1 MKYFFGAP
9 FLAATLFAA
18 GCATSEPPAASAPP
32 EPASSVSAFGIAVS
46 DLEASAVFYRDTLG
60 MTPVATFSLDYME
73 EIVLVFPNG
82 GSAIV
87 LMEYTDGK
95 ERVVTDIPNK
105 IVFRV
110 EDPAAFANKIREAGY
125 EIVREPVPSE
135 AVGGAIVGF
144 AKDPDG
150 YLIEILPKR

>member
-1 MKYFFGAP
+1 MKYLFGASV
-9 FLAATLFAA
+9 FAAALFVA
-18 GCATSEPPAASAPP
+18 GCANTKAPAPSAAPS
-32 EPASSVSAFGIAVS
+32 PASSVSAFGIAVS

-125 EIVREPVPSE
+125 EIV
-135 AVGGAIVGF
+135 
-144 AKDPDG
+144 
-150 YLIEILPKR
+150 

>member
-1 MKYFFGAP
+1 MKAR
-9 FLAATLFAA
+9 AAALFAA
-18 GCATSEPPAASAPP
+18 GCATSEAPAPEAAPS
-32 EPASSVSAFGIAVS
+32 PASSVSAFGIAVS
-46 DLEASAVFYRDTLG
+46 DLETSAAFYRDTLG
-60 MTPVATFSLDYME
+60 MTPIATFSLDYME
-73 EIVLVFPNG
+73 EIVLAFPNG

-95 ERVVTDIPNK
+95 DRIVTDIPNK

-110 EDPAAFANKIREAGY
+110 NDPTAFAAKIREAGY
-125 EIVREPVPSE
+125 EIVRDPIPSE